1 MEIIHRDG
9 LARIGKFDTPH
20 GSIETPTIL
29 PVINPNIPAL
39 SIGEMVALGSQ
50 GFITNSYII
59 RRTEKLRE
67 KAEKNGVHS
76 LIGYDGPVMTDSGTF
91 QSHVYSDIE
100 YSNAEIVNFQRK
112 IGSDISTILDIFSE
126 PDFSYEKAKM
136 AVLETHARMQEL
148 PRIDDTILAGPI
160 QGSTYGDLR
169 KLSAELMS
177 SSQAGYLPIGGV
189 VPLLENYR
197 YDILVDVI
205 INSKIHADFSK
216 PVHLFGGGHPMFL
229 GMAVLLGV
237 DVFDSASYVK
247 YARSN
252 RMLFL
257 DGSRELSRIS
267 SLPGWSALYGKINVS
282 ELKEAPPEERS
293 RLLALHNLSAIFTEL
308 NEIKERI
315 FQQNLWQY
323 VEAKA
328 RTHPY
333 LFRAYL
339 KILEYSGTLEKY
351 EDLSKKSSFFYFDH
365 YTDRNPFLLRLKK
378 HTEAVTGNDTGKC
391 TVLSED
397 HWHPGRPHPEKL
409 VNLYEHSGKT
419 FLLKW
424 QNQLVPIELDDTY
437 PVEQIIS
444 SGNFT
449 NYADDM
455 CDGSPSPFQ
464 NQAGAFT
471 RKDLNAAVPESDYP
485 VRSFDLEKVRK
496 IADFQFG
503 MGAGKIIFPEGCRVT
518 RSRSTG
524 RIRGIFHE
532 EKLIATQRAHDGFFT
547 LSVDGARMLHSS
559 TSMPKHRVVV
569 TNDTAEFNARG
580 FNVFF
585 KFVVGNDPDIL
596 AGNEVLVVDEND
608 TLVAVGKS
616 VTSGS
621 EIHFFKSG
629 VAVKVH
635 RGVQQGTEKSTE
647 KDEKM

>member
-1 MEIIHRDG
+1 MEIIYRDG
-9 LARIGKFDTPH
+9 LARIGKFETPH

-29 PVINPNIPAL
+29 PVINPNIPTL

-76 LIGYDGPVMTDSGTF
+76 LIGYNGPIMTDSGTF

-100 YSNAEIVNFQRK
+100 FSNSEIINFQRK

-126 PDFSYEKAKM
+126 PDFSYEKAKT

-148 PRIDDTILAGPI
+148 PKIDDTILAGPI

-247 YARSN
+247 YARNN

-257 DGSRELSRIS
+257 DGSRELSKIS
-267 SLPGWSALYGKINVS
+267 SLPSWSALYGKINVN
-282 ELKEAPPEERS
+282 ELKEAPQEERS

-308 NEIKERI
+308 NEIRERI

-333 LFRAYL
+333 LFKAYL
-339 KILEYSGTLEKY
+339 KILEYSETLEKY
-351 EDLSKKSSFFYFDH
+351 EDLSKKSSFFYFDR
-365 YTDRNPFLLRLKK
+365 YTDRNPFLLRLKR
-378 HTEAVTGNDTGKC
+378 HTEAVTGNDTGNS
-391 TVLSED
+391 TVLSEE
-397 HWHPGRPHPEKL
+397 HWHPGRPHSEKL
-409 VNLYEHSGKT
+409 VNLYEHSGRN

-424 QNQLVPIELDDTY
+424 QNQLVPIELEDTY

-444 SGNFT
+444 SGKLT
-449 NYADDM
+449 NHL
-455 CDGSPSPFQ
+455 DGIGEGPDLQ
-464 NQAGAFT
+464 DQAKSFT
-471 RKDLNAAVPESDYP
+471 RKDINTAVPESEYP
-485 VRSFDLEKVRK
+485 VRSYDLEKVRK

-503 MGAGKIIFPEGCRVT
+503 IGTGKVLFPEGCTVT

-547 LSVDGARMLHSS
+547 LSIDGAGMLHKS
-559 TSMPKHRVVV
+559 TTMPKHRIVV

-585 KFVVGNDPDIL
+585 KFVVRNDPDIL

-635 RGVQQGTEKSTE
+635 RGAQQGTEKLAET
-647 KDEKM
+647 DEKV